1 MSKYSILT
9 LLLFLCL
16 GLKSQHVIN
25 FYIPACPHPSGI
37 SEINIPDL
45 NIFPNPADE
54 YIELKFDDNF
64 HNVDQ
69 INILD
74 ATGKFICEIDISN
87 YNSKNTIRQDIKQL
101 NEGIYYISIKND
113 NKTDLHRFIKLQLP

>member
-64 HNVDQ
+64 YKINQ

-101 NEGIYYISIKND
+101 NEGIYYVSIKND

>member
-87 YNSKNTIRQDIKQL
+87 YNSKNTIRHDIKQL

>member
-9 LLLFLCL
+9 LLLFVCI

-37 SEINIPDL
+37 SDINIPDL
-45 NIFPNPADE
+45 SIFPNPADE

-64 HNVDQ
+64 HKINQ

-87 YNSKNTIRQDIKQL
+87 NNSKNTIRQDIKQL